1 MRCNH
6 AVLTNSSSS
15 RSESLN
21 IYLLLGV
28 LDLLLEPLVLQLGLL
43 VLSLQLIAVH
53 LTTSA
58 QHPLEVVNRIAWLLW
73 LLVELD
79 EDLGELVDCAGLLQ
93 IFFELL
99 LLGLDSALGYQRITW
114 DIAFKNKFY

>member
-1 MRCNH
+1 MRCDH
-6 AVLTNSSSS
+6 AFLTNSSSS

-28 LDLLLEPLVLQLGLL
+28 LDLLLQPLILQFGLL
-43 VLSLQLIAVH
+43 ILSLQLIAVN
-53 LTTSA
+53 LAAST
-58 QHPLEVVNRIAWLLW
+58 QHPLEVVNCIAWFLW
-73 LLVELD
+73 LLVELN
-79 EDLGELVDCAGLLQ
+79 EDLGELVDCAGLFQ

-114 DIAFKNKFY
+114 DIAFKNKCY